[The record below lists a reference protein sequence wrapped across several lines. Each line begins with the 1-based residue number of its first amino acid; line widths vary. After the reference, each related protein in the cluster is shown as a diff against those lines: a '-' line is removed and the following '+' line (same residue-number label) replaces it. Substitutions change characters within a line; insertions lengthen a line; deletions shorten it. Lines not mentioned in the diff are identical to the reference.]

1 MCNKLK
7 QSKLYQKIKYII
19 QQLKMKIQNI
29 SSSNKNKLGILSAIV
44 LLFFFSSYIMK
55 QPHTFVGVINM
66 ERVREMAEPYKEI
79 EREKEKYT
87 QIWRTKFRA
96 EQEILDEEDKQLA
109 IAQKNKSM
117 KKKAFKVALDN
128 LQKKSLA
135 LQKKYQK
142 EATKIM
148 MASNSVEKQIDELT
162 LLTIEEVA
170 NKMGYDIVLTNALY
184 AASSIDITHLLIDEL
199 NKKSIKINY
208 PDPET
213 LTPNDE

>member
-7 QSKLYQKIKYII
+7 QSKTYQTIKHKGQKYVSYALKLVSKINRYFLLAFIFVVGI
-19 QQLKMKIQNI
+19 VIFI
-29 SSSNKNKLGILSAIV
+29 SSHSHMLVGIID
-44 LLFFFSSYIMK
+44 
-55 QPHTFVGVINM
+55 M
-66 ERVREMAEPYKEI
+66 ERLREMAEPYQEI

-96 EQEILDEEDKQLA
+96 EQDVLDAEDKKLA
-109 IAQKNKSM
+109 DAQKKKNM
-117 KKKAFKVALDN
+117 KKKDFQRALDN

-148 MASNSVEKQIDELT
+148 MATESAQSQVDGLATQALQELAEKF
-162 LLTIEEVA
+162 
-170 NKMGYDIVLTNALY
+170 GYDLVLSEHVLY
-184 AASSIDITHLLIDEL
+184 ASRTIDITDDLIDEL
-199 NKKSIKINY
+199 NKTTVKINY

-213 LTPNDE
+213 LTPDDE

>member
-1 MCNKLK
+1 
-7 QSKLYQKIKYII
+7 
-19 QQLKMKIQNI
+19 MKIQNI